1 MGDTVRLEDGAQGC
15 VVFNS
20 ISGEYSDGY
29 PRAEWD
35 YLDEAGL
42 MVMTGDAGLAFYPRS
57 GIEIRDIEILLAP
70 ARSLATLARV
80 RVGDWV
86 LIERAVEGQAVFNA
100 FSGECSDANPQA
112 ENSRDEDN
120 GLMIERENGAR
131 IFYPLDSFSDYGE
144 AIEVLRPAKATG

>member
-1 MGDTVRLEDGAQGC
+1 VGDPVRLEDGAQGC
-15 VVFNS
+15 VVSNS
-20 ISGEYSDGY
+20 IPGEYSDGY

-35 YLDEAGL
+35 DLDEAGIL
-42 MVMTGDAGLAFYPRS
+42 VMTGDAGLTFCPRS
-57 GIEIRDIEILLAP
+57 GIETRDVEVLLSP

-86 LIERAVEGQAVFNA
+86 LVERAVEGEVVFNA
-100 FSGECSDANPQA
+100 ITGQYSDAYPQA